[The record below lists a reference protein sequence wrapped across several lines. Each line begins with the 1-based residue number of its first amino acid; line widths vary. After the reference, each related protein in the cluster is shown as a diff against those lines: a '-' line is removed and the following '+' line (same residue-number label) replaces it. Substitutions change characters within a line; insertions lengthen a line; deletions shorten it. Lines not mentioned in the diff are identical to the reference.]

1 MEKLDIYREQIDKI
15 DTEII
20 KLFEERM
27 DVVLD
32 VAKYKKENFMPI
44 YQAERENVVLKKVE
58 DKLENKGYLEETTEL
73 FKFIMDLSKSLQDK
87 NI

>member
-32 VAKYKKENFMPI
+32 VAKYKKENSMPI